1 MFGEGFGT
9 RLTGF
14 NTPKRNA
21 PILDNQ
27 WLNNLLD
34 VGYIG
39 FFLWVWLFVRAV
51 RRLSREARGADDEG
65 DQWLFAGLAA
75 TMVALPFGMLTFDAN
90 SFTQVPFLFWIVLGL
105 SAVLIRE
112 SEPRPASHAERER
125 PSASRARLG
134 RAVRLCW
141 LRRCRRT
148 SSSATRSLRLAAAA
162 R

>member
-1 MFGEGFGT
+1 MIGEASRHPLFGEGFGT

-39 FFLWVWLFVRAV
+39 FSLWVWLFARAV
-51 RRLSREARGADDEG
+51 RRLFRESRGANDEG
-65 DQWLFAGLAA
+65 DQWLFAGLTA
-75 TMVALPFGMLTFDAN
+75 TMFALPVGMLTFDAN
-90 SFTQVPFLFWIVLGL
+90 SFVQVPFLFWIILGL

-112 SEPRPASHAERER
+112 SDLARRVR
-125 PSASRARLG
+125 PSGNG
-134 RAVRLCW
+134 RA
-141 LRRCRRT
+141 LRG
-148 SSSATRSLRLAAAA
+148 LAAAEP
-162 R
+162 

>member
-1 MFGEGFGT
+1 MISEASRHPFFGEGFGT

-39 FFLWVWLFVRAV
+39 FSLWVWLFARAV
-51 RRLSREARGADDEG
+51 RRLFRESRGANDEG
-65 DQWLFAGLAA
+65 DQWLFAGLTA
-75 TMVALPFGMLTFDAN
+75 TMVALPVGMLTFDAN
-90 SFTQVPFLFWIVLGL
+90 SFVQVPFLFWIILGL

-112 SEPRPASHAERER
+112 SDLARRVR
-125 PSASRARLG
+125 PSGNG
-134 RAVRLCW
+134 RA
-141 LRRCRRT
+141 LRG
-148 SSSATRSLRLAAAA
+148 LAAAEP
-162 R
+162 